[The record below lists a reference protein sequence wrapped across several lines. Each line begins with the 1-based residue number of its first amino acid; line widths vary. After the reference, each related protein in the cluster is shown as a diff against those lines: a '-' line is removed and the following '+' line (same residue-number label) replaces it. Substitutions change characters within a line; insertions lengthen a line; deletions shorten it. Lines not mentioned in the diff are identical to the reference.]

1 MNDLS
6 EAQILDL
13 PSSLKPSLNHFS
25 TTIPAPSYQRASTE
39 WLSECGYGVAFHW
52 TAHTIPERGSPLPFP
67 QAVEK
72 FQLES
77 FLTSVKESGAG
88 YVIFTATHAL
98 HRPPCPNPVIDAL
111 LPGRTCERDLIG
123 EIADGLEKMG
133 KHLIV
138 YYNHSCNHKED
149 LEWEHAIGY
158 HGTDKSRFTQNFCD
172 IIEWMG
178 KKYGSKIKGWWYD
191 SCWALDPRGPLDDVT
206 TDLQGYQFPWEKLTK
221 ASKQGYSDRLVTY
234 NPGLNES
241 FLLTDHQDYWAGEMD
256 SLKIVPHNK
265 IHHLN
270 GLPWHGWMCL
280 DNKDWVHGKV
290 NTRLAVPQFE
300 RQAVLDYLKSC
311 IRYRAPVC
319 FNLDI
324 VQNGTVSPHSVNM
337 LSGIHK
343 ELEMDQR

>member
-1 MNDLS
+1 MNDISEVAVLENFPRAKQARGHLS
-6 EAQILDL
+6 E
-13 PSSLKPSLNHFS
+13 NFHVN
-25 TTIPAPSYQRASTE
+25 SYQRASSD
-39 WLSECGYGVAFHW
+39 WMSDCHYGVAFHW
-52 TAHTIPERGSPLPFP
+52 TAQTIPEFGSPVPF
-67 QAVEK
+67 QKAVEK
-72 FQLES
+72 FKLDQ
-77 FLTSVKESGAG
+77 FLASVEESGAG

-111 LPGRTCERDLIG
+111 LPGRTSERDLIG
-123 EIADGLEKMG
+123 EIADGLNKIG

-158 HGTDKSRFTQNFCD
+158 HGKDKVQFTQNFCD

-178 KKYGSKIKGWWYD
+178 KKYGPKIKGWWYD
-191 SCWALDPRGPLDDVT
+191 SCWALDARGPLDDVT
-206 TDLQGYQFPWEKLTK
+206 TDLHGYQFPWEKLTQ

-241 FLLTDHQDYWAGEMD
+241 FLFTEHQDYWAGEMD
-256 SLKIVPHNK
+256 SLKIVPQHR
-265 IHHLN
+265 IHERN

-290 NTRLAVPQFE
+290 NTKLAAPQFE
-300 RQAVLDYLKSC
+300 RQDVLRYLKNCSSH
-311 IRYRAPVC
+311 RAPVC

-324 VQNGTVSPHSVNM
+324 VQDGTVSPHSIKM
-337 LSGIHK
+337 LSGINQ
-343 ELEMDQR
+343 ELKLK